1 MKIFELSGNSI
12 TDLDW
17 VEAVILNKEEDH
29 IETIEGLISDP
40 EELYRYDH
48 DLY

>member
-17 VEAVILNKEEDH
+17 VEVVILNKKEDH
-29 IETIEGLISDP
+29 IENVEGLISDH